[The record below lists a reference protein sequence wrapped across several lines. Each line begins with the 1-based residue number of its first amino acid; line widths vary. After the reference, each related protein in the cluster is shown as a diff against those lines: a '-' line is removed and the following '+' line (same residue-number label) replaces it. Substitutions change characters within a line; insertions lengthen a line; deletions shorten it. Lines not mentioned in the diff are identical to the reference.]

1 MSLGGTLRRAVCFS
15 HLKSRSLAYLSL
27 GASNASCL
35 QVIYNPMEDLHKRLG
50 VKTCFHLWTCF
61 LWTSIVLSCSLW
73 HATDLAAQVPPQTPA
88 NPQAHTQ
95 TLEGT
100 WTGSLQAGDAV
111 LHLVLHVSKTEYGSP
126 TATLDSLDQ
135 GVYGIEVGSLKY
147 RDTAFEFEIP
157 SVNASFQ
164 GEISADHRSI
174 EGTWSQ
180 GGANLPLTFH
190 RQPRVALSR
199 APSGAVASAEGTWQ
213 GALETNG
220 MRYRLQLRI
229 SHDSQG
235 QLIATMDSIDQG
247 INGFR
252 ASQVIQSGSAV
263 HLELPAVRGGFDG
276 TLNSIRNTISGT
288 WRQNGSPS
296 DLTFKRSD
304 QILELRR
311 PQTPRKPYPYREEEL
326 DFPNAKAG
334 IALAGT
340 LTMPRGPGPFPAA
353 ILLAG
358 SGPLDRDEADS
369 GHRPFLVLADYLTRM
384 GIAVFRYDK
393 RGVGRS
399 TGDYD
404 QATTADFAAD
414 AEAALAF
421 LKVRQGIDKRR
432 IGFIGHSEGGIIA
445 PMIASRSSDVA
456 WIVILAGPATKGEET
471 LLLQS
476 DLITRAAG
484 MTSDQVV
491 KSLDFDRESY
501 NLVRHETDRAA
512 LESKLQDLV
521 KVSGLGAGAP
531 PAFLQRQIHWT
542 SSPWFRYFL
551 DYDPVPALQQTK
563 CPVLALSGEKDL
575 QVPPKENL
583 PLAQKALE
591 TGGNKDFQVT
601 ELPGLN
607 HQFQHCYMG
616 LPEESRAIE
625 ETFATDALTTISA
638 WILKRSLPQRTGQF
652 QPGAPRHAAVAS
664 NPGA

>member
-1 MSLGGTLRRAVCFS
+1 MGLGGTLRRAVCFS
-15 HLKSRSLAYLSL
+15 YPKSTSLPYLSL
-27 GASNASCL
+27 GSSNASRL
-35 QVIYNPMEDLHKRLG
+35 QVIYHAMDRLHKRLG
-50 VKTCFHLWTCF
+50 VKSCFHLWT
-61 LWTSIVLSCSLW
+61 LIVLSCTLW
-73 HATDLAAQVPPQTPA
+73 HAPDLAAQASTQTPA
-88 NPQAHTQ
+88 SPPAHAQ

-111 LHLVLHVSKTEYGSP
+111 LHLVLHVAKTEYGSP
-126 TATLDSLDQ
+126 AATLDSLDQ

-147 RDTAFEFEIP
+147 GDKYGDTAFKFEIP

-164 GEISADHRSI
+164 GEISADHHSI

-180 GGANLPLTFH
+180 GGANLSLTFH

-199 APSGAVASAEGTWQ
+199 APSGAVATAEGTWQ

-235 QLIATMDSIDQG
+235 QLFATMDSIDQG

-276 TLNSIRNTISGT
+276 TLNSIKNTISGT
-288 WRQNGSPS
+288 WRQNGNPS

-311 PQTPRKPYPYREEEL
+311 PQTPRKPYPYTEEEL

-334 IALAGT
+334 ITLAGT

-369 GHRPFLVLADYLTRM
+369 GHRPFLVLADHLTRM

-393 RGVGRS
+393 RGIGRS
-399 TGDYD
+399 AGDYD

-414 AEAALAF
+414 AEAALTF
-421 LKVRQGIDKRR
+421 LKVRPGIDKRR

-445 PMIASRSSDVA
+445 PMIASRSADVA
-456 WIVILAGPATKGEET
+456 WVVILAGPATKGEET

-501 NLVRHETDRAA
+501 NLVRHETNRAA

-521 KVSGLGAGAP
+521 KVSGLGAAAP
-531 PAFLQRQIHWT
+531 SAVLQRQIHWT

-563 CPVLALSGEKDL
+563 CPVLILSGEKDL

-583 PLAQKALE
+583 QLAQKALE

-625 ETFATDALTTISA
+625 ETFANDALSTISA
-638 WILKRSLPQRTGQF
+638 WIVKRSLPQRTGQF
-652 QPGAPRHAAVAS
+652 QPGAPRHAPVAS

>member
-1 MSLGGTLRRAVCFS
+1 MGLGGTLRRAVYFS
-15 HLKSRSLAYLSL
+15 HPKSTSLAYLSL
-27 GASNASCL
+27 GPSNASRL
-35 QVIYNPMEDLHKRLG
+35 QVIYHSMNRLYKRLG
-50 VKTCFHLWTCF
+50 VKTCFHLWA
-61 LWTSIVLSCSLW
+61 WIVLSCTLW
-73 HATDLAAQVPPQTPA
+73 HAPDLVAQAPPQTPA
-88 NPQAHTQ
+88 SPQAHAQ

-111 LHLVLHVSKTEYGSP
+111 LHLVLHVTKTEYGSP
-126 TATLDSLDQ
+126 AATLDSLDQ
-135 GVYGIEVGSLKY
+135 GVYGIEVGSLKFRDKY
-147 RDTAFEFEIP
+147 GDTAFKFEIP

-164 GEISADHRSI
+164 GEISADHHSI

-180 GGANLPLTFH
+180 GGANLSLTFH

-199 APSGAVASAEGTWQ
+199 APSGAVATAEGTWQ

-235 QLIATMDSIDQG
+235 QLFATMDSIDQG

-276 TLNSIRNTISGT
+276 TLNSIKNTISGT
-288 WRQNGSPS
+288 WRQNGNPS

-311 PQTPRKPYPYREEEL
+311 PQTPRKPYPYTEEEL

-334 IALAGT
+334 ITLAGT

-369 GHRPFLVLADYLTRM
+369 GHRPFLVLADHLTRM

-393 RGVGRS
+393 RGIGRS
-399 TGDYD
+399 AGDYD

-414 AEAALAF
+414 AEAALTF
-421 LKVRQGIDKRR
+421 LKVRPGIDKRK

-445 PMIASRSSDVA
+445 PMIASRSADVA

-501 NLVRHETDRAA
+501 NLVRHETNRAA

-521 KVSGLGAGAP
+521 KVSGLGAAAP
-531 PAFLQRQIHWT
+531 SAVLQRQIHWT

-563 CPVLALSGEKDL
+563 CPVLILSGEKDL

-583 PLAQKALE
+583 QLAQKALE

-625 ETFATDALTTISA
+625 ETFANDALSTISA
-638 WILKRSLPQRTGQF
+638 WIVKRSLPQRTGQF
-652 QPGAPRHAAVAS
+652 QPGAPRHAPVAS

>member
-1 MSLGGTLRRAVCFS
+1 MDHR
-15 HLKSRSLAYLSL
+15 Y
-27 GASNASCL
+27 
-35 QVIYNPMEDLHKRLG
+35 KRLG
-50 VKTCFHLWTCF
+50 AKSSLPLWACF
-61 LWTSIVLSCSLW
+61 LWTLIVLSCSLR
-73 HATDLAAQVPPQTPA
+73 HAPDLLAQAPA
-88 NPQAHTQ
+88 QAPASPQAHAQ

-111 LHLVLHVSKTEYGSP
+111 LHLVLHVTRTEYGSP
-126 TATLDSLDQ
+126 AATLDSLDQ
-135 GVYGIEVGSLKY
+135 GVYGIEAGSLKY
-147 RDTAFEFEIP
+147 SDKYGDKVGDTTFQFEIP

-164 GEISADHRSI
+164 GEISADHHSI

-190 RQPRVALSR
+190 RQPRVTLSK
-199 APSGAVASAEGTWQ
+199 APSGAVATVEGTWQ

-288 WRQNGSPS
+288 WRQNGNPS

-311 PQTPRKPYPYREEEL
+311 PQTPRKPYPYTEEEL

-334 IALAGT
+334 ISLAAT
-340 LTMPRGPGPFPAA
+340 LTMPRGVGPFPAA

-369 GHRPFLVLADYLTRM
+369 GHRPFLVLADHLTRM

-393 RGVGRS
+393 RGIGRS

-421 LKVRQGIDKRR
+421 LKVRPGIDKRR

-445 PMIASRSSDVA
+445 PIIASRSADVA

-501 NLVRHETDRAA
+501 NLVRHETNRAT

-563 CPVLALSGEKDL
+563 CPVLVLSGDKDL

-601 ELPGLN
+601 QLPGLN

-625 ETFATDALTTISA
+625 ETFATDALTTISD
-638 WILKRSLPQRTGQF
+638 WILKRSLPQRTSQF
-652 QPGAPRHAAVAS
+652 QQAAPRHAAVAS